1 MSTEPRSA
9 HETLA
14 QRKERLV
21 MQCRAYRA
29 AVHHSRS
36 EMRSRIGLQSIMKAA
51 TGLVGLRAGSS
62 MLSNVTSMLAA
73 KGGAGGLS
81 FAKVKTLLPVI
92 TGAYSLLSRRSLLK
106 PALRGALV
114 LGGLGAAV
122 CLYRRQAKKSRHDH
136 AAHHE
141 HL

>member
-21 MQCRAYRA
+21 LQCRAYRA
-29 AVHHSRS
+29 AVHHSRG
-36 EMRSRIGLQSIMKAA
+36 EVRSRVGLQSLARSAA
-51 TGLVGLRAGSS
+51 GLVGLRAGSS
-62 MLSNVTSMLAA
+62 MLSNFSGLLDSR
-73 KGGAGGLS
+73 GGGLS
-81 FAKVKTLLPVI
+81 LGKLQKLMPVVA
-92 TGAYSLLSRRSLLK
+92 GAYSLLSRRSLLK
-106 PALRGALV
+106 PVLRGALIV
-114 LGGLGAAV
+114 GGAGVAAY
-122 CLYRRQAKKSRHDH
+122 LYRRQSKKSKHDH